1 MNYFPPL
8 RRGVHRESFCVVLCI
23 LGASAVSQG
32 FLREMVPLYLALVHY
47 PVLNR
52 KSEIIASA
60 FTNLDLHDMARTAR
74 TYEVPA
80 CYIVTPLQDQQ
91 MLIKR
96 LLDHWSEGAGKELH
110 PDRQDALKRLKT
122 ADDIAGV
129 KEDIRAECGEYPLV
143 WATTATDRSKNL
155 AHRQARR
162 LLVNAQRPYLL
173 LFGTAWGLAPAVL
186 EDADAVLG
194 PIKGRG
200 DYNHLSVR
208 CAAAIL
214 VDRLLHMDNRKTK
227 CGS

>member
-1 MNYFPPL
+1 M
-8 RRGVHRESFCVVLCI
+8 
-23 LGASAVSQG
+23 A
-32 FLREMVPLYLALVHY
+32 PLYLALVHY

-52 KSEIIASA
+52 KGEIIASSV
-60 FTNLDLHDMARTAR
+60 TNLDLHDMARTAR

-91 MLIKR
+91 VLIKR
-96 LLDHWSEGAGKELH
+96 LLSHWCEGIGKELH
-110 PDRQDALKRLKT
+110 PDRQEALKGLKI

-143 WATTATDRSKNL
+143 WATTAADRSGNL

-162 LLVNAQRPYLL
+162 LLANAQRPHLL
-173 LFGTAWGLAPAVL
+173 LFGTAWGLAPAII
-186 EDADAVLG
+186 EDVDAVLG
-194 PIKGRG
+194 AIKGRG

-214 VDRLLHMDNRKTK
+214 IDRLLHMD
-227 CGS
+227 G